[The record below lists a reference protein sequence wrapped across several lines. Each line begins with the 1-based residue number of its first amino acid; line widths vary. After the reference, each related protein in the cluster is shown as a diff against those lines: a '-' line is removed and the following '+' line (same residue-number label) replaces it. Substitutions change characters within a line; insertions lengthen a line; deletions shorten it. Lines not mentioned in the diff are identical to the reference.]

1 MVRGCPV
8 LVASRAW
15 RPASRPILPNSRAI
29 GCRCSMQA
37 EQAGEN
43 AKGTVQ
49 LCGAHPVRGPWQR
62 RARSHLASWLSSTQ
76 QIASIVRIERTVR
89 WLVWCTGGGRYE
101 RVQDRDRAESM
112 AANVATGGGG
122 GDIVRR
128 VLFSV
133 GAGADQDRLWRIAH
147 GRARLLGQGPSDVQA
162 DLGRGD
168 QREGRA
174 ARPSDQARLLR
185 RPDQRRDRA
194 RHLREADRRR

>member
-15 RPASRPILPNSRAI
+15 RPASRPTLPNSRAI
-29 GCRCSMQA
+29 GCRCSMKA

-49 LCGAHPVRGPWQR
+49 LCGAHPLRGPWQR

-89 WLVWCTGGGRYE
+89 WLVRCPGGGRYE
-101 RVQDRDRAESM
+101 RVQGRDRAEST
-112 AANVATGGGG
+112 AANVATGGSGY
-122 GDIVRR
+122 IVRR
-128 VLFSV
+128 VLFGA
-133 GAGADQDRLWRIAH
+133 GAGADQDQLWRIAH
-147 GRARLLGQGPSDVQA
+147 RRARLLGQGPPDVQA
-162 DLGRGD
+162 GLGRGD

-174 ARPSDQARLLR
+174 ARPPDQARLLR
-185 RPDQRRDRA
+185 RSDQCRDRA
-194 RHLREADRRR
+194 RHLRKAD